1 MKLITIKQVCSVGLL
16 LMLTACATTLQEGSE
31 KILLVN
37 FKPSEKMCEF
47 LGQVSASEG
56 GLIFGEFMSNRKI
69 KEGVHNQLKNSALKM
84 GGNTVYVERSFNDL
98 KHLTPVTLNQTNI
111 AYIYLCTF

>member
-1 MKLITIKQVCSVGLL
+1 MIRIKRVFGVGLL
-16 LMLTACATTLQEGSE
+16 FILTACAATPLEEGAE
-31 KILLVN
+31 KILLIN

-56 GLIFGEFMSNRKI
+56 GMIFGEFMSNHKI
-69 KEGVHNQLKNSALKM
+69 KEGAYNQLKNSTLKM
-84 GGNTVYVERSFNDL
+84 GGNTVYVERSFNSL

-111 AYIYLCTF
+111 AYVYRCAL